1 VKRLGFCSSF
11 FLKFKNMKINEVGFW
26 ETTDQT
32 GHVHDISIAAALSQ
46 YLADKQAKTV
56 VDFGCGLG
64 DYAKAFKAD
73 GYKVEAYDGN
83 PNTET
88 LTNGIG
94 KVLDLSKPF
103 YLGKKFDVVLS
114 LEVGEH
120 IPKEFEEQFIENI
133 TKHAKKHLII
143 SWAVVGQG
151 GDGHVNCANNDYI
164 IGQIV
169 DRGFKHNAK
178 DSQTIRNAATNAS
191 WFSYTIMVFDKV

>member
-1 VKRLGFCSSF
+1 
-11 FLKFKNMKINEVGFW
+11 MKINDLGFW
-26 ETTDQT
+26 ENTDAT
-32 GHVHDISIAAALSQ
+32 GHIHDLSIAAALSN

-56 VDFGCGLG
+56 VDFGCGMG

-73 GYKVEAYDGN
+73 GYNVEAYDGN

-88 LTNGIG
+88 LSGGIG

-103 YLGKKFDVVLS
+103 YLRKMFDVVLS

-120 IPKEFEEQFIENI
+120 IPAEFEQQFIDNI
-133 TKHAKKHLII
+133 CKHAKKHLVI
-143 SWAVVGQG
+143 SWAIEGQG
-151 GDGHVNCANNDYI
+151 GNGHVNCKNNNYI

-169 DRGFKHNAK
+169 DRGFKHNSK

-191 WFSYTIMVFDKV
+191 WFANTIMVFDRV

>member
-1 VKRLGFCSSF
+1 
-11 FLKFKNMKINEVGFW
+11 MKINEKGFW

-32 GHVHDISIAAALSQ
+32 GHVHDKN
-46 YLADKQAKTV
+46 LADALGSYLLITGHKTV

-64 DYAKAFKAD
+64 DYAKAFKALNLD
-73 GYKVEAYDGN
+73 VEAFDGN
-83 PNTET
+83 PNTEA
-88 LTNGIG
+88 LTDGIAS
-94 KVLDLSKPF
+94 VLDLSKPF
-103 YLGKKFDVVLS
+103 YLQKKFDAVMS

-120 IPKEFEEQFIENI
+120 IPAEFEEQFIDNI

-143 SWAVVGQG
+143 SWAIVGQG

-169 DRGFKHNAK
+169 DRRFKHNAV

-191 WFSYTIMVFDKV
+191 WFGNTIMVFDKV

>member
-1 VKRLGFCSSF
+1 
-11 FLKFKNMKINEVGFW
+11 MKINDLGFW
-26 ETTDQT
+26 ETTDGT
-32 GHVHDISIAAALSQ
+32 GHIHDLSIAAALSN

-56 VDFGCGLG
+56 VDFGCGMG
-64 DYAKAFKAD
+64 DYAWLFINE
-73 GYKVEAYDGN
+73 GYGVQAYDGN
-83 PNTET
+83 PNTES

-120 IPKEFEEQFIENI
+120 IPAEFEQQFIDNI
-133 TKHAKKHLII
+133 CKHAKKHLVI
-143 SWAVVGQG
+143 SWAIEGQG
-151 GDGHVNCANNDYI
+151 GSGHVNCKNNDYI

-169 DRGFKHNAK
+169 DCGFKYNAK

-191 WFSYTIMVFDKV
+191 WFGYTIMVFDKV

>member
-1 VKRLGFCSSF
+1 
-11 FLKFKNMKINEVGFW
+11 MKINNLGFW
-26 ETTDQT
+26 ETTDAT
-32 GHVHDISIAAALSQ
+32 GHIHDLSIAAALSN
-46 YLADKQAKTV
+46 YLAEKQAKTV
-56 VDFGCGLG
+56 VDFGCGMG

-83 PNTET
+83 RNTET
-88 LTNGIG
+88 LSNGIG

-103 YLGKKFDVVLS
+103 YLRKMFDVVLS

-120 IPKEFEEQFIENI
+120 RPAEFEQQFIDNI
-133 TKHAKKHLII
+133 CKHAKKHLVI
-143 SWAVVGQG
+143 SWAIENQG
-151 GDGHVNCANNDYI
+151 GSGHVNCKNNDYI

-191 WFSYTIMVFDKV
+191 WFGYTIMVFDRV

>member
-1 VKRLGFCSSF
+1 
-11 FLKFKNMKINEVGFW
+11 MKINEVGFW

-32 GHVHDISIAAALSQ
+32 GHVHDLSIAAALSQ

-88 LTNGIG
+88 LSDGIG

-103 YLGKKFDVVLS
+103 YLGKKFDVVMS

-120 IPKEFEEQFIENI
+120 IPKEFEEQFIDNI

-178 DSQTIRNAATNAS
+178 DSQTIRDAATNAS

>member
-1 VKRLGFCSSF
+1 
-11 FLKFKNMKINEVGFW
+11 MKINEVGFW

-32 GHVHDISIAAALSQ
+32 GHVHDLSIAAALCK
-46 YLADKQAKTV
+46 YLADKEAKTV

-64 DYAKAFKAD
+64 DYAKAFKAN

-88 LTNGIG
+88 QSDGIG

-103 YLGKKFDVVLS
+103 YLGKKFDVVMS

-120 IPKEFEEQFIENI
+120 IPKEFEEQFIDNI

-164 IGQIV
+164 IEQIV
-169 DRGFKHNAK
+169 DRGFNHNAK

>member
-1 VKRLGFCSSF
+1 
-11 FLKFKNMKINEVGFW
+11 MKINKKGFW

-32 GHVHDISIAAALSQ
+32 GHVHDLSIAASLCN
-46 YLADKQAKTV
+46 YLADKEAETI

-64 DYAKAFKAD
+64 DYAKAFKAKS
-73 GYKVEAYDGN
+73 YKIEAYDGN

-88 LTNGIG
+88 LSGGIG

-120 IPKEFEEQFIENI
+120 IPKEFEQQFIDNI

-143 SWAVVGQG
+143 SWAIVGQG

-169 DRGFKHNAK
+169 DRGFKHNEN
-178 DSQTIRNAATNAS
+178 DSQKIRKAATNAS
-191 WFSYTIMVFDKV
+191 WFGYTIMVFDKI

>member
-1 VKRLGFCSSF
+1 
-11 FLKFKNMKINEVGFW
+11 MKINEVGFW

-32 GHVHDISIAAALSQ
+32 GHVHDLSIAASLCK
-46 YLADKQAKTV
+46 YLDDKQAKTV

-83 PNTET
+83 PNTQT

-120 IPKEFEEQFIENI
+120 IPKEFEEQFIDNI

-164 IGQIV
+164 IWQIV
-169 DRGFKHNAK
+169 DRGFKHNGK
-178 DSQTIRNAATNAS
+178 DSQTIRDSATNAS

>member
-1 VKRLGFCSSF
+1 
-11 FLKFKNMKINEVGFW
+11 MKINEVGFW

-32 GHVHDISIAAALSQ
+32 GHVHDLSIAASLCK

-64 DYAKAFKAD
+64 DYAKLFKEWD
-73 GYKVEAYDGN
+73 YKVEAYDGN

-88 LTNGIG
+88 LSGKIG

-103 YLGKKFDVVLS
+103 YLGKKFDVVMS

-120 IPKEFEEQFIENI
+120 IPKEFEEQFIDNI

-143 SWAVVGQG
+143 SWAVEGQG

-169 DRGFKHNAK
+169 DRGFKHNGK

-191 WFSYTIMVFDKV
+191 WFGYTIMVFDKV

>member
-1 VKRLGFCSSF
+1 
-11 FLKFKNMKINEVGFW
+11 MKINDFGFW

-32 GHVHDISIAAALSQ
+32 GHVHDISSAAALCK
-46 YLADKQAKTV
+46 YLADKQATTV

-64 DYAKAFKAD
+64 DYAKAFKAK
-73 GYKVEAYDGN
+73 GHKVEAYDGN
-83 PNTET
+83 PNTES
-88 LTNGIG
+88 LTGGIG

-120 IPKEFEEQFIENI
+120 IPKEFEEQFIDNI

-143 SWAVVGQG
+143 SWAIVGQG
-151 GDGHVNCANNDYI
+151 GDGHVNCADNEYI

-169 DRGFKHNAK
+169 DRGFKHNKKASDELRK
-178 DSQTIRNAATNAS
+178 AATNAS
-191 WFSYTIMVFDKV
+191 WFANTLMVFNRA